1 MDILTS
7 GKGIP
12 DRASNSENETGSV
25 KSENVSGMAH
35 MWEWV
40 LVMLSIYLSMCYL
53 LWLGVV
59 GGA

>member
-35 MWEWV
+35 M
-40 LVMLSIYLSMCYL
+40 
-53 LWLGVV
+53 
-59 GGA
+59 